1 MDRDDLSTKLIHL
14 TSDKRTQSGED
25 SFFRIIESG
34 MLVGSSKTI
43 RSGAKCICFSEAP
56 ISKLGFLLSRKNETQ
71 TRYSPFGI
79 MIDKVY
85 MFNLG
90 ARPVIYQ
97 PESEFVQLTS
107 NNQYR
112 HVRFEPNNRIDWT
125 WEREWRYKTAELPLD
140 PSVVTLIVPTR
151 DIVERIKESHNSSN
165 QFYAT
170 LGETG
175 RLGITSLPWHFLVLE
190 DLGIKMKKRL

>member
-14 TSDKRTQSGED
+14 TSDKLTQSGEE
-25 SFFRIIESG
+25 SFFSIIESRT
-34 MLVGSSKTI
+34 LVGSSKTI
-43 RSGAKCICFSEAP
+43 RGGAKCICFSEAP

-71 TRYSPFGI
+71 TKYSPFGI
-79 MIDKVY
+79 MINKGY
-85 MFNLG
+85 MFDLG

-97 PESEFVQLTS
+97 PESEFVQL
-107 NNQYR
+107 NRDNQYR
-112 HVRFEPNNRIDWT
+112 HVRFEPNNGIDWT
-125 WEREWRYKTAELPLD
+125 WEREWRYKADELFLD

-151 DIVERIKESHNSSN
+151 DIVEQIKESHNSSN
-165 QFYAT
+165 QFYAI

-190 DLGIKMKKRL
+190 DLGIEM